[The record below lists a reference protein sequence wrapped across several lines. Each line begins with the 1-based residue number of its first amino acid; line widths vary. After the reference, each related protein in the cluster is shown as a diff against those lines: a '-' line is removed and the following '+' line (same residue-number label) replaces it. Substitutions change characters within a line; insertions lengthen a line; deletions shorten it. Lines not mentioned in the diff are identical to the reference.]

1 MPWNSSQSFARE
13 TERLLSA
20 ITTPVFSEVV
30 IIFTGGDVYCPSGS
44 LAPVTREIRGTKEF
58 RVAFCLETSEK
69 SRAESLRKLTLE
81 TERAVAV
88 GVYHFLPRPPLAPSR
103 SARCDRSTVVIG
115 GHCEYR

>member
-44 LAPVTREIRGTKEF
+44 LPPVIREICGTKEF

-69 SRAESLRKLTLE
+69 SRTESLRKLTLE
-81 TERAVAV
+81 TEKAAAA

-103 SARCDRSTVVIG
+103 SAR
-115 GHCEYR
+115 YL